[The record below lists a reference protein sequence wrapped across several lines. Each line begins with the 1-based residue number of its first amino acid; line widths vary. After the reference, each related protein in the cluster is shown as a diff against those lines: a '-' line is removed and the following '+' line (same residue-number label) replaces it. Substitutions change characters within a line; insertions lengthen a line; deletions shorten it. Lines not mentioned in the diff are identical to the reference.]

1 MENEVLISCENI
13 EKSFGRKKAVKGVD
27 LKLYSSKATLLLG
40 HNGAGK
46 TTLCKIVALLSKQT
60 KGKIFFKGKEVEGS
74 VRNEYKRAI
83 GYLSHSTFLYNHLSA
98 YENLSFFA
106 RLYQVKEEEK
116 KINSLLQHFD
126 ILKVKNEIVKNFS
139 RGMQQRLSLC
149 KLLISD
155 PMILILDEPFTGLD
169 PDGIRNLTKSLSN
182 LKEGRTILLVT
193 HEIDESVE
201 ICDDVSIL
209 KNGEVVLTSE
219 FKNKDEVTKLYFDV
233 QEKR

>member
-1 MENEVLISCENI
+1 MENEVLVSCENI
-13 EKSFGRKKAVKGVD
+13 EKSFGRKKVVKGVG
-27 LKLYSSKATLLLG
+27 LKLYSNKATLLLG

-60 KGKIFFKGKEVEGS
+60 KGKIFFNGKEVEGS
-74 VRNEYKRAI
+74 VRNEYKKAI

-155 PMILILDEPFTGLD
+155 PTILILDEPFTGLD
-169 PDGIRNLTKSLSN
+169 PDGIRNLTKYLSN

-201 ICDDVSIL
+201 ICDEVSIL

>member
-1 MENEVLISCENI
+1 MENEVLVSCENI
-13 EKSFGRKKAVKGVD
+13 EKSFGRKKVVKGVG
-27 LKLYSSKATLLLG
+27 LKLYSNKATLLLG

-60 KGKIFFKGKEVEGS
+60 KGKIFFNGKEVEGS
-74 VRNEYKRAI
+74 VRNEYKKAI

-201 ICDDVSIL
+201 ICDEVSIL

>member
-27 LKLYSSKATLLLG
+27 LKLYSNKATLLLG

-60 KGKIFFKGKEVEGS
+60 KGKIFFNGKEVEGS

>member
-27 LKLYSSKATLLLG
+27 LKLYSNKATLLLG

-201 ICDDVSIL
+201 ICDEVSIL

>member
-1 MENEVLISCENI
+1 MENEVLVSCENI
-13 EKSFGRKKAVKGVD
+13 EKSFGRKRALKEVN
-27 LKLYSSKATLLLG
+27 LKLYSNKATLLLG

-60 KGKIFFKGKEVEGS
+60 KGNIFFKGKQVEGN
-74 VRNEYKRAI
+74 VRNKYKKAI
-83 GYLSHSTFLYNHLSA
+83 GYLSHSTFLYNHLTA
-98 YENLSFFA
+98 YENLSFFS
-106 RLYQVKEEEK
+106 RLYQVKDAEK
-116 KINSLLQHFD
+116 KIESLLKQFD
-126 ILKVKNEIVKNFS
+126 ILKVKDEVVKNFS
-139 RGMQQRLSLC
+139 RGMQQRLSLSR
-149 KLLISD
+149 LLISD

-169 PDGIRNLTKSLSN
+169 PDGIRNLTRYLSN
-182 LKEGRTILLVT
+182 LKEGRAILLVT

-201 ICDDVSIL
+201 ICDEVSIL

>member
-27 LKLYSSKATLLLG
+27 LKLYSNKATLLLG

>member
-1 MENEVLISCENI
+1 MENEVLVSCENI

-27 LKLYSSKATLLLG
+27 LKLYSNKATLLLG

-155 PMILILDEPFTGLD
+155 PTLLILDEPFTGLD

-193 HEIDESVE
+193 HEIDESIE
-201 ICDDVSIL
+201 ICDEVSIL